1 MIHIA
6 FLNMNAQGI
15 RRNLRYLKKI
25 SILKLELMHTLLLN
39 ITVYYYVHTYRTT
52 LHNNTH

>member
-1 MIHIA
+1 
-6 FLNMNAQGI
+6 
-15 RRNLRYLKKI
+15 
-25 SILKLELMHTLLLN
+25 MHTLLLN